1 MCEPSCT
8 ATAAEPSCAAAAA
21 PSKKQGKRE
30 GKRGAIL
37 SSAMLR
43 QLPNEAFTQYYKEQL
58 HLGDE
63 WDEFEACLRSPLPV
77 TWRFSGHG
85 AAAQAL
91 CASMQEHI
99 LPALEEQPTPLP
111 WYPGRLAWRTGVSR
125 AALRGKDWE
134 EQSREEGGGGRSEA
148 VAALHGWLLSEAEL
162 GRVQR
167 QEAVSMVPPLLLD
180 VRPGHCVLDMCASP
194 GSKTQQL
201 LEALA
206 GDGDGDGGG
215 GGGGEGL
222 VVANDDQ
229 IKRCHM
235 LASRAARLNSPSLVV
250 TNHDARLLPEWLG
263 RPGTPGA
270 PGTPRTPGTPGTPGT
285 P

>member
-1 MCEPSCT
+1 MTPALPSD
-8 ATAAEPSCAAAAA
+8 A
-21 PSKKQGKRE
+21 G
-30 GKRGAIL
+30 
-37 SSAMLR
+37 
-43 QLPNEAFTQYYKEQL
+43 
-58 HLGDE
+58 
-63 WDEFEACLRSPLPV
+63 
-77 TWRFSGHG
+77 
-85 AAAQAL
+85 
-91 CASMQEHI
+91 HI
-99 LPALEEQPTPLP
+99 LPALEEQPSPLP
-111 WYPGRLAWRTGVSR
+111 WYPDRLAWRAGVSR

-134 EQSREEGGGGRSEA
+134 EQSREPGGGGRSEA

-201 LEALA
+201 LEALVG
-206 GDGDGDGGG
+206 GDGGDGDGGG
-215 GGGGEGL
+215 GGGGGGGL

-235 LASRAARLNSPSLVV
+235 LASRASRLNSPSLVV

-263 RPGTPGA
+263 PSGAPGTPGA
-270 PGTPRTPGTPGTPGT
+270 GPGAGRAGARTPLRFDRVLADVPCSGDGTPRTNPATLLL
-285 P
+285 